1 MNEEAAARVGPQPQQ
16 QQQQQQKKNPSVK
29 DFQVINQ
36 EMLNG
41 FPN

>member
-1 MNEEAAARVGPQPQQ
+1 MNEEAAARVGPQ
-16 QQQQQQKKNPSVK
+16 QQQQQQKKKPSVK